1 MKFTDE
7 QFSELGEELK
17 ITEKSKDQ
25 LKYKILQNV
34 NKSKKNNRKRYVWI
48 VVAVCMLFIV
58 TSPFYSP
65 TMARVAERILPI
77 SITPSYSNG
86 QYNPDLTSQL
96 AELVE
101 REGYSFNSVGIT
113 PSPYTIEISLILKD
127 STLKQ
132 ATEDLEPKVTNYL
145 YENGYDQY
153 ELKISEGTEAQIP
166 PRTEEDDTYEKV
178 RKIVKE
184 VFSAYGYAKEAD
196 YELAGLQ
203 ETWFSNIVLI
213 DMPDHVDESNEI
225 VEDIEKEIEAQDL
238 NIKDIEVN
246 TFNLKHRQQDNRWG
260 YISSDIYNAMAG
272 KSSYQVTGLSYKV
285 RKGHSYVSIKTDF
298 EQPPSE
304 EIIQEIDL
312 AVQEYLALPD
322 TKEVIQDDKYTIQFL
337 LKNGEESFIKIKN

>member
-7 QFSELGEELK
+7 QFSELEEELK
-17 ITEKSKDQ
+17 ITEKSKNQ
-25 LKYKILQNV
+25 LKYKILQNI
-34 NKSKKNNRKRYVWI
+34 NKRKKHNRKRYFWI

-101 REGYSFNSVGIT
+101 REGYSFNSVGIK

-132 ATEDLEPKVTNYL
+132 ATENLEPKVTNFL

-153 ELKISEGTEAQIP
+153 ELIISEGTEAQIP
-166 PRTEEDDTYEKV
+166 PKSEEDDTYDKV
-178 RKIVKE
+178 REIVKE

-225 VEDIEKEIEAQDL
+225 VKDIEKEIEAQDL
-238 NIKDIEVN
+238 NIKDIKVS

-272 KSSYQVTGLSYKV
+272 KSTYQVTGLSYKV

-304 EIIQEIDL
+304 GIIEKIEL
-312 AVQEYLALPD
+312 AVQDYLALTD
-322 TKEVIQDDKYTIQFL
+322 TKEVIQGDKYTIQFL

>member
-1 MKFTDE
+1 MKFLDE

-17 ITEKSKDQ
+17 LTEKSKDQ
-25 LKYKILQNV
+25 LQYKILQNV
-34 NKSKKNNRKRYVWI
+34 HKIKKHNRKRYVWI
-48 VVAVCMLFIV
+48 AVAVCMLFIA

-86 QYNPDLTSQL
+86 QYNPGLTSQL

-153 ELKISEGTEAQIP
+153 KLKISEGTEAQIP
-166 PRTEEDDTYEKV
+166 PKTEEDDTYEKV
-178 RKIVKE
+178 REIVKE

-213 DMPDHVDESNEI
+213 DMPDHIEDSNDI
-225 VEDIEKEIEAQDL
+225 VEDIKKEVEAQDL
-238 NIKDIEVN
+238 NIKDIEVS

-272 KSSYQVTGLSYKV
+272 KSTYQVTGLSYKV
-285 RKGHSYVSIKTDF
+285 RKRHSYVSIKTDF

-304 EIIQEIDL
+304 EIIEEIEW

>member
-7 QFSELGEELK
+7 QFSELEEELK
-17 ITEKSKDQ
+17 ITEKSKNQ
-25 LKYKILQNV
+25 LKYKILQNI
-34 NKSKKNNRKRYVWI
+34 NKREKHNRKRYFGI
-48 VVAVCMLFIV
+48 VVAVCMLFII

-101 REGYSFNSVGIT
+101 REGYSFNSVGIK

-132 ATEDLEPKVTNYL
+132 ATENLEPKVINFL

-153 ELKISEGTEAQIP
+153 ELIISEGTEEQIP
-166 PRTEEDDTYEKV
+166 PKTEEDDTYEKV
-178 RKIVKE
+178 REIVKE

-225 VEDIEKEIEAQDL
+225 VKDIEKEIEAQDI
-238 NIKDIEVN
+238 NIKDIKVS
-246 TFNLKHRQQDNRWG
+246 TFNLKHRLQDNRWG

-272 KSSYQVTGLSYKV
+272 KSTYQVTGLSYKV

-304 EIIQEIDL
+304 GIIEKIEL
-312 AVQEYLALPD
+312 AVQDYLALTD
-322 TKEVIQDDKYTIQFL
+322 TKEVIQSDKYTIQFL

>member
-7 QFSELGEELK
+7 QFSELEEELK
-17 ITEKSKDQ
+17 ITEKSKNQ
-25 LKYKILQNV
+25 LKYKILQNI
-34 NKSKKNNRKRYVWI
+34 NKREKHNRKRYFGI
-48 VVAVCMLFIV
+48 VVAVCMLFII

-101 REGYSFNSVGIT
+101 REGYSFNSVGIK

-132 ATEDLEPKVTNYL
+132 ATENLEPKVTNFL

-153 ELKISEGTEAQIP
+153 ELIISEGTEEQIP
-166 PRTEEDDTYEKV
+166 PKTEEDDTYEKV
-178 RKIVKE
+178 REIVKE

-225 VEDIEKEIEAQDL
+225 VKDIEKEIEAQDL
-238 NIKDIEVN
+238 NIKDIKVS
-246 TFNLKHRQQDNRWG
+246 TFNLKHRLQDNRWG

-272 KSSYQVTGLSYKV
+272 KSTYQVTGLSYKV

-304 EIIQEIDL
+304 GIIEKIEL
-312 AVQEYLALPD
+312 AVQDYLALTD
-322 TKEVIQDDKYTIQFL
+322 TKEVIQSDKYTIQFL

>member
-7 QFSELGEELK
+7 QFSELEEELK
-17 ITEKSKDQ
+17 ITEKSKNQ
-25 LKYKILQNV
+25 LKYKILQNI
-34 NKSKKNNRKRYVWI
+34 NKREKHNRKRYFWI

-101 REGYSFNSVGIT
+101 REGYSFNSVGIK

-132 ATEDLEPKVTNYL
+132 ATENLEPKVTNFL

-153 ELKISEGTEAQIP
+153 ELIISEGTEAQIP
-166 PRTEEDDTYEKV
+166 PKTEEEDTYEKV
-178 RKIVKE
+178 REIVKE

-225 VEDIEKEIEAQDL
+225 VKDIEKEIEAQDL
-238 NIKDIEVN
+238 NIKDIKVR

-272 KSSYQVTGLSYKV
+272 KSTYQVTGLSYKV

-304 EIIQEIDL
+304 GIIEKIEL
-312 AVQEYLALPD
+312 AVQDYLALTD
-322 TKEVIQDDKYTIQFL
+322 TKEVIQGDKYTIQFL

>member
-7 QFSELGEELK
+7 QFSELEEELK
-17 ITEKSKDQ
+17 ITEKSKNQ
-25 LKYKILQNV
+25 LKYKILQNI
-34 NKSKKNNRKRYVWI
+34 NKREKHNRKRYFWI

-101 REGYSFNSVGIT
+101 REGYSFNSVGIK

-132 ATEDLEPKVTNYL
+132 ATENLEPKVTNFL

-153 ELKISEGTEAQIP
+153 ELIISEGTEAQIP
-166 PRTEEDDTYEKV
+166 PKTEEDDTYEKV
-178 RKIVKE
+178 REIVKE

-225 VEDIEKEIEAQDL
+225 VKDIEKEIEAQDL
-238 NIKDIEVN
+238 NIKDIKVR

-272 KSSYQVTGLSYKV
+272 KSTYQVTGLSYKV

-304 EIIQEIDL
+304 GIIEKIEL
-312 AVQEYLALPD
+312 AVQDYLALTD
-322 TKEVIQDDKYTIQFL
+322 TKEVIQGDKYTIQFL

>member
-7 QFSELGEELK
+7 QFSDLEEELK
-17 ITEKSKDQ
+17 ITEKSKNQ
-25 LKYKILQNV
+25 LRYKILQNI
-34 NKSKKNNRKRYVWI
+34 NKREKHNRKRNFWI
-48 VVAVCMLFIV
+48 VVAVCMLFMV
-58 TSPFYSP
+58 TSPFYSS
-65 TMARVAERILPI
+65 TMAMIAEKILPI

-86 QYNPDLTSQL
+86 QYNPDLTTQL

-132 ATEDLEPKVTNYL
+132 ATENLEPKITNFL

-153 ELKISEGTEAQIP
+153 ELIISEGTEAQIP
-166 PRTEEDDTYEKV
+166 PKTEEDETYEKV
-178 RKIVKE
+178 REIVKE

-203 ETWFSNIVLI
+203 ETWFSNIVSI

-225 VEDIEKEIEAQDL
+225 VKDIEKEIEAQDL
-238 NIKDIEVN
+238 NIKDIKVR
-246 TFNLKHRQQDNRWG
+246 TFNLKHRQQDTRWG
-260 YISSDIYNAMAG
+260 SISYVIYNAMAG
-272 KSSYQVTGLSYKV
+272 KSTYQVIGLSYKV

-304 EIIQEIDL
+304 EIIEQIEL
-312 AVQEYLALPD
+312 AVQDYLALPD
-322 TKEVIQDDKYTIQFL
+322 TKEVIQGDKYTIQFL

>member
-7 QFSELGEELK
+7 QFSELEEELK
-17 ITEKSKDQ
+17 ITEKSKNQ
-25 LKYKILQNV
+25 LKYKILQNI
-34 NKSKKNNRKRYVWI
+34 NKREKHNRKRYFGI
-48 VVAVCMLFIV
+48 VVAVCMLFII

-101 REGYSFNSVGIT
+101 REGYSFNSVGIK

-132 ATEDLEPKVTNYL
+132 ATENLEPKVTNFL

-153 ELKISEGTEAQIP
+153 ELIISEGTEEQIP
-166 PRTEEDDTYEKV
+166 PKTEEDDTYEKV
-178 RKIVKE
+178 REIVKE

-213 DMPDHVDESNEI
+213 DMHDHVDESNEI
-225 VEDIEKEIEAQDL
+225 VKDIEKEIEAQDI
-238 NIKDIEVN
+238 NIKDIKVS
-246 TFNLKHRQQDNRWG
+246 TFNLKHRLQDNRWG

-272 KSSYQVTGLSYKV
+272 KSTYQVTGLSYKV

-304 EIIQEIDL
+304 GIIEKIEL
-312 AVQEYLALPD
+312 AVQDYLALTD
-322 TKEVIQDDKYTIQFL
+322 TKEVIQSDKYTIQFL

>member
-7 QFSELGEELK
+7 QFSELEEELK
-17 ITEKSKDQ
+17 ITEKSKNQ
-25 LKYKILQNV
+25 LKYKILQNI
-34 NKSKKNNRKRYVWI
+34 NKREKHNRKRYFGI
-48 VVAVCMLFIV
+48 VVAVCMLFII

-101 REGYSFNSVGIT
+101 REGYSFNSVGIK

-132 ATEDLEPKVTNYL
+132 ATENLEPKVTNFL

-153 ELKISEGTEAQIP
+153 ELIISEGTEEQIP
-166 PRTEEDDTYEKV
+166 PKTEEDDTYEKV
-178 RKIVKE
+178 REIVKE

-213 DMPDHVDESNEI
+213 DMRPC
-225 VEDIEKEIEAQDL
+225 
-238 NIKDIEVN
+238 
-246 TFNLKHRQQDNRWG
+246 R
-260 YISSDIYNAMAG
+260 
-272 KSSYQVTGLSYKV
+272 
-285 RKGHSYVSIKTDF
+285 
-298 EQPPSE
+298 
-304 EIIQEIDL
+304 
-312 AVQEYLALPD
+312 
-322 TKEVIQDDKYTIQFL
+322 
-337 LKNGEESFIKIKN
+337 

>member
-7 QFSELGEELK
+7 QFSELEEELK
-17 ITEKSKDQ
+17 ITEKSKNQ
-25 LKYKILQNV
+25 LKYKISQNI
-34 NKSKKNNRKRYVWI
+34 NKREKHNRKRYFWI

-113 PSPYTIEISLILKD
+113 PSPYTIEISLILKG

-132 ATEDLEPKVTNYL
+132 ATENLEPKVTNFL
-145 YENGYDQY
+145 YENGFDQY
-153 ELKISEGTEAQIP
+153 ELIISEGTEAQIP
-166 PRTEEDDTYEKV
+166 PKTEEDDTYEKV
-178 RKIVKE
+178 REIVKE
-184 VFSAYGYAKEAD
+184 VFSAYGYSKEAD

-213 DMPDHVDESNEI
+213 DMPDHIDESNEI
-225 VEDIEKEIEAQDL
+225 VKDIEKEIEAQDL
-238 NIKDIEVN
+238 NIKDIKVS
-246 TFNLKHRQQDNRWG
+246 TFNLNHRQQDNRWG

-272 KSSYQVTGLSYKV
+272 KSTYQVTGLSYKV
-285 RKGHSYVSIKTDF
+285 RKGHAYVSIKTDF

-304 EIIQEIDL
+304 EIIEKIEL
-312 AVQEYLALPD
+312 SVQDYLALPD
-322 TKEVIQDDKYTIQFL
+322 MKEVIQDDKYTIQFL